1 MKKIAITG
9 KIGTGKSVLLNQ
21 FKFLGYKT
29 YSSDQM
35 VKDLYAKD
43 KHIINEIRKLNPS
56 LILNKK
62 IRFDELSNKAFKEPS
77 FLLKLEKIIHP
88 RLHHIRSRIIKTNQ
102 INRNINRNIIVF
114 EVPLLFEKKLQNNFD
129 LVILLKCQKYLQIK
143 RVLKRE
149 NMNRE
154 KFENI
159 NKKFIPERKKI
170 IQSDYVINSGIGKN
184 YTMVK
189 IKEIIKKYARNCIRY

>member
-9 KIGTGKSVLLNQ
+9 KIGTGKSVLLDQ
-21 FKFLGYKT
+21 FKLLGYKT
-29 YSSDQM
+29 YSSDQI

-43 KHIINEIRKLNPS
+43 KYIINEIRKLCSS
-56 LILNKK
+56 LVINKK
-62 IRFDELSNKAFKEPS
+62 IKFDKLSNKAFRDPS

-102 INRNINRNIIVF
+102 INRNTNRNIIVF

-170 IQSDYVINSGIGKN
+170 ILSDYVINSGIGKN
-184 YTMVK
+184 HTMSK
-189 IKEIIKKYARNCIRY
+189 IKELIKKHA

>member
-21 FKFLGYKT
+21 FKILGYKT

-35 VKDLYAKD
+35 VKDLYKKD
-43 KHIINEIRKLNPS
+43 KHIINEIRKLSSS
-56 LILNKK
+56 LVFNRKV
-62 IRFDELSNKAFKEPS
+62 RFDKLSNKAFKEPN

-102 INRNINRNIIVF
+102 INRNRNRNIIVF

-129 LVILLKCQKYLQIK
+129 LVILSKCQKYLQIK
-143 RVLKRE
+143 RVLKRV

-159 NKKFIPERKKI
+159 NKKFISERKKI
-170 IQSDYVINSGIGKN
+170 TLSDYVINSGIGKN
-184 YTMVK
+184 YTMIK
-189 IKEIIKKYARNCIRY
+189 IKEIIKKYA

>member
-9 KIGTGKSVLLNQ
+9 QIGTGKRVLLNQ

-62 IRFDELSNKAFKEPS
+62 IIFD
-77 FLLKLEKIIHP
+77 
-88 RLHHIRSRIIKTNQ
+88 
-102 INRNINRNIIVF
+102 
-114 EVPLLFEKKLQNNFD
+114 
-129 LVILLKCQKYLQIK
+129 
-143 RVLKRE
+143 
-149 NMNRE
+149 
-154 KFENI
+154 
-159 NKKFIPERKKI
+159 
-170 IQSDYVINSGIGKN
+170 
-184 YTMVK
+184 
-189 IKEIIKKYARNCIRY
+189 

>member
-43 KHIINEIRKLNPS
+43 KHIINEIRKLDPN

-159 NKKFIPERKKI
+159 NKKFIPERKKTI
-170 IQSDYVINSGIGKN
+170 LSDYVINSGIGKN
-184 YTMVK
+184 HTMSK
-189 IKEIIKKYARNCIRY
+189 IKELIKKHA

>member
-1 MKKIAITG
+1 MLLKKIAITG

-43 KHIINEIRKLNPS
+43 KHIISEIGKLNPS

-62 IRFDELSNKAFKEPS
+62 IRFDELSNKAFKEPG
-77 FLLKLEKIIHP
+77 FLLKLEKLIHP
-88 RLHHIRSRIIKTNQ
+88 RLHHIRSRIIKINQ
-102 INRNINRNIIVF
+102 INRNRNRNIVVF

-170 IQSDYVINSGIGKN
+170 ILSDYVINSGIGKN
-184 YTMVK
+184 YTMSK
-189 IKEIIKKYARNCIRY
+189 IKELIKKHA

>member
-9 KIGTGKSVLLNQ
+9 QIGTGKSVLLNQ

-43 KHIINEIRKLNPS
+43 KHVINEIRKLNSS
-56 LILNKK
+56 LVFNEK
-62 IRFDELSNKAFKEPS
+62 IKFDELSNKAFKEPS

-102 INRNINRNIIVF
+102 INRNTNRSIIVF

-129 LVILLKCQKYLQIK
+129 LVILLKCQNYLQIK

-154 KFENI
+154 KFDNI
-159 NKKFIPERKKI
+159 SKKFIPERKKI
-170 IQSDYVINSGIGKN
+170 KLSDYVINSGIGKN
-184 YTMVK
+184 HTMIK
-189 IKEIIKKYARNCIRY
+189 IKELIKKHA

>member
-43 KHIINEIRKLNPS
+43 KYIINEIRKLNPS
-56 LILNKK
+56 LFLNKK

-129 LVILLKCQKYLQIK
+129 LVILIKCQKYLQIK

-170 IQSDYVINSGIGKN
+170 LLSDYVINSGIGKN
-184 YTMVK
+184 HTMIK
-189 IKEIIKKYARNCIRY
+189 IKELIKKHA

>member
-43 KHIINEIRKLNPS
+43 RHIINKIRKLS
-56 LILNKK
+56 STLVSNKK
-62 IRFDELSNKAFKEPS
+62 IKLNELSNMAFKEPS
-77 FLLKLEKIIHP
+77 FLLNLEQIIHP
-88 RLHHIRSRIIKTNQ
+88 RLHHIRSKIIKTNQ
-102 INRNINRNIIVF
+102 INKNRNRNIIIF
-114 EVPLLFEKKLQNNFD
+114 EIPLLFEKKLQKNFD
-129 LVILLKCQKYLQIK
+129 LVILLKCQKYLQVK
-143 RVLKRE
+143 RVLRRK

-159 NKKFIPERKKI
+159 NKKFISERKKI
-170 IQSDYVINSGIGKN
+170 LMSDYVINSGIGKN
-184 YTMVK
+184 YTMTK
-189 IKEIIKKYARNCIRY
+189 IKEIIKRHA

>member
-35 VKDLYAKD
+35 VRDLYSRD
-43 KHIINEIRKLNPS
+43 KYIINEIRKLNPS
-56 LILNKK
+56 LVFNKK
-62 IRFDELSNKAFKEPS
+62 VKLDKISNKAFKEPS
-77 FLLKLEKIIHP
+77 LLMKLEQIIHP
-88 RLHHIRSRIIKTNQ
+88 RLHHIRSKIIKTNQ
-102 INRNINRNIIVF
+102 INRNRNRNIIIF

-143 RVLKRE
+143 RVLRRT

-170 IQSDYVINSGIGKN
+170 LLSDYVINSGIGKN

-189 IKEIIKKYARNCIRY
+189 IKEIIKKYA

>member
-21 FKFLGYKT
+21 FRFLGYKT

-35 VKDLYAKD
+35 VKELYAND
-43 KHIINEIRKLNPS
+43 KHIINEIRKLDPR

-62 IRFDELSNKAFKEPS
+62 IKFDELSNKAFKEPEL
-77 FLLKLEKIIHP
+77 LLKLEKIIHP

-102 INRNINRNIIVF
+102 INRNTNRNIIVF

-149 NMNRE
+149 NMSRE

-170 IQSDYVINSGIGKN
+170 ILSDYVINSGIGKN
-184 YTMVK
+184 YTMSK
-189 IKEIIKKYARNCIRY
+189 IKELIKKHA

>member
-9 KIGTGKSVLLNQ
+9 QIGTGKSVLLNQ

-29 YSSDQM
+29 YSSDQI

-43 KHIINEIRKLNPS
+43 KLIINEVKKLNPS

-88 RLHHIRSRIIKTNQ
+88 RLHHVRSKIIKTNQ

-129 LVILLKCQKYLQIK
+129 LVILLKCQNYLQIN
-143 RVLKRE
+143 RVLKRG
-149 NMNRE
+149 NMNRQ

-159 NKKFIPERKKI
+159 NKKFIPEREKI
-170 IQSDYVINSGIGKN
+170 LQSDYVINSGIGKN
-184 YTMVK
+184 HTMSK
-189 IKEIIKKYARNCIRY
+189 IKEFIKKHA

>member
-9 KIGTGKSVLLNQ
+9 QIGTGKSVLLNQ
-21 FKFLGYKT
+21 FKILGYKT

-43 KHIINEIRKLNPS
+43 KYIISEIQKLDPS
-56 LILNKK
+56 LILNKN
-62 IRFDELSNKAFKEPS
+62 IRFDKLSNKAFEESS
-77 FLLKLEKIIHP
+77 FLLKLERIIHP

-102 INRNINRNIIVF
+102 INRNMNRNFIVF
-114 EVPLLFEKKLQNNFD
+114 EVPLLFEKKLQKYFD
-129 LVILLKCQKYLQIK
+129 LVILLKCQNYLQIK

-170 IQSDYVINSGIGKN
+170 ILSDYVINSGIGKN
-184 YTMVK
+184 HTMIK
-189 IKEIIKKYARNCIRY
+189 IKELIKKHA

>member
-35 VKDLYAKD
+35 VKELYAKD

-62 IRFDELSNKAFKEPS
+62 IRFDELSNKAFKDPS

-102 INRNINRNIIVF
+102 INRNTNRNIIVF

-129 LVILLKCQKYLQIK
+129 LVILVKCQTYLQIK

-170 IQSDYVINSGIGKN
+170 ILSDYVINSGIGKN
-184 YTMVK
+184 HTMSK
-189 IKEIIKKYARNCIRY
+189 IKELIKKHA

>member
-35 VKDLYAKD
+35 VKDLYEKD
-43 KHIINEIRKLNPS
+43 KHIISEIRKLNPN

-62 IRFDELSNKAFKEPS
+62 IRFDKLSNKAFKEPS

-88 RLHHIRSRIIKTNQ
+88 RLHYIRSRIIKTNQ

-114 EVPLLFEKKLQNNFD
+114 EIPLLFEKKLQNNFD
-129 LVILLKCQKYLQIK
+129 LIILSKCQNYLQIK

-149 NMNRE
+149 NMNKE
-154 KFENI
+154 KFDNI

-170 IQSDYVINSGIGKN
+170 ILSDYVINSGIGKN
-184 YTMVK
+184 YTLSK
-189 IKEIIKKYARNCIRY
+189 IKELIKKHA

>member
-43 KHIINEIRKLNPS
+43 KHIINEIRKLSSS
-56 LILNKK
+56 LVFNKK
-62 IRFDELSNKAFKEPS
+62 VRLDKLSNKAFKEPS

-129 LVILLKCQKYLQIK
+129 LVILLKCQNYLQIK

-170 IQSDYVINSGIGKN
+170 TLSDYVINSGIGKN
-184 YTMVK
+184 HTMSK
-189 IKEIIKKYARNCIRY
+189 IKELIKKHA

>member
-9 KIGTGKSVLLNQ
+9 QIGTGKSVLLNQ

-43 KHIINEIRKLNPS
+43 KHVINEIRKLNPN

-62 IRFDELSNKAFKEPS
+62 IRLDELSNKAFKEPS

-88 RLHHIRSRIIKTNQ
+88 RLHHIRSRMIKENQ

-114 EVPLLFEKKLQNNFD
+114 EVPLLFEKKLQNDFD
-129 LVILLKCQKYLQIK
+129 LVILLKCQNYLQIQ

-149 NMNRE
+149 NMNKE

-159 NKKFIPERKKI
+159 NKRFISERKKI
-170 IQSDYVINSGIGKN
+170 ILSDYVINSGIGRN
-184 YTMVK
+184 HTMSK
-189 IKEIIKKYARNCIRY
+189 IKELIKKYA

>member
-43 KHIINEIRKLNPS
+43 KHIINEIRKLNSS

-102 INRNINRNIIVF
+102 INRNTNRNIIVF

-170 IQSDYVINSGIGKN
+170 ILSDYVINTGIGKN
-184 YTMVK
+184 YTMSK
-189 IKEIIKKYARNCIRY
+189 IKELIKKHA

>member
-35 VKDLYAKD
+35 VKDLYTKD
-43 KHIINEIRKLNPS
+43 KFIINEIRKLNPS
-56 LILNKK
+56 LVFNKK

-77 FLLKLEKIIHP
+77 FLLKLEKLIHP
-88 RLHHIRSRIIKTNQ
+88 RLNHIRSKIIKTNQ

-114 EVPLLFEKKLQNNFD
+114 EVPLLFEKKLQKKFD

-143 RVLKRE
+143 RVLKRA

-159 NKKFIPERKKI
+159 NKKFISERKKI
-170 IQSDYVINSGIGKN
+170 TLSDYVINSGIGKN
-184 YTMVK
+184 YTMAK
-189 IKEIIKKYARNCIRY
+189 IKEIIKKYA

>member
-43 KHIINEIRKLNPS
+43 KHIINEIKKLNPS

-62 IRFDELSNKAFKEPS
+62 IRFDELSNKAFKEPDL
-77 FLLKLEKIIHP
+77 LLKLEKIIHP

-102 INRNINRNIIVF
+102 INRNTNRNIIVF

-149 NMNRE
+149 NMNKE

-170 IQSDYVINSGIGKN
+170 ILSDYVINSGIGKN
-184 YTMVK
+184 YTISK
-189 IKEIIKKYARNCIRY
+189 IKELIKKHA

>member
-9 KIGTGKSVLLNQ
+9 QIGTGKSVLLNQ

-43 KHIINEIRKLNPS
+43 KHIINEIRKLNSS

-62 IRFDELSNKAFKEPS
+62 IRFDKLSNKAFKEPS

-102 INRNINRNIIVF
+102 INRNTNRNIIVF
-114 EVPLLFEKKLQNNFD
+114 EVPLLFEKNLQNNFD

-170 IQSDYVINSGIGKN
+170 LLSDYVINSGIGKN
-184 YTMVK
+184 HTMSK
-189 IKEIIKKYARNCIRY
+189 IKELIKKHA

>member
-9 KIGTGKSVLLNQ
+9 QIGTGKSVLLNQ

-35 VKDLYAKD
+35 VKDLYARD
-43 KHIINEIRKLNPS
+43 KYVINEIRKLNPS

-88 RLHHIRSRIIKTNQ
+88 RLQHIRSKIIKSSQ
-102 INRNINRNIIVF
+102 INRSINRNIIVF
-114 EVPLLFEKKLQNNFD
+114 EVPLLFEKNLQNNFD
-129 LVILLKCQKYLQIK
+129 LVILLKCQNYLQIK

-170 IQSDYVINSGIGKN
+170 ILSDYVINSGIGK
-184 YTMVK
+184 YHTITK
-189 IKEIIKKYARNCIRY
+189 IKELIKKHA

>member
-21 FKFLGYKT
+21 FRFLGYKT

-35 VKDLYAKD
+35 VKELYAKD
-43 KHIINEIRKLNPS
+43 KQIINEIRKLYPS

-62 IRFDELSNKAFKEPS
+62 IRFDKLSNKAFKEPEL
-77 FLLKLEKIIHP
+77 LLKLEKIIHP

-102 INRNINRNIIVF
+102 INRNTNRNIIVF

-170 IQSDYVINSGIGKN
+170 ILSDYVINSGIGKN
-184 YTMVK
+184 HTMSK
-189 IKEIIKKYARNCIRY
+189 IKELIKKHA

>member
-56 LILNKK
+56 LILNKE
-62 IRFDELSNKAFKEPS
+62 IRFDELSNKAFKEPEL
-77 FLLKLEKIIHP
+77 LLKLEKIIHP

-114 EVPLLFEKKLQNNFD
+114 EIPLLFEKKLQNNFD

-143 RVLKRE
+143 RVLKRK

-170 IQSDYVINSGIGKN
+170 ILSDYVINSGIGKN
-184 YTMVK
+184 HTMSK
-189 IKEIIKKYARNCIRY
+189 IKELIKKHA

>member
-29 YSSDQM
+29 YSSDQI
-35 VKDLYAKD
+35 VKELYAKN
-43 KHIINEIRKLNPS
+43 KHVINEIRKLNPN
-56 LILNKK
+56 LVFNKK
-62 IRFDELSNKAFKEPS
+62 IKLNELSNKAFKEAS
-77 FLLKLEKIIHP
+77 FLSKLEQIIHP
-88 RLHHIRSRIIKTNQ
+88 QLHHIRSRIIKTNQ
-102 INRNINRNIIVF
+102 INRNRNRNIIVF
-114 EVPLLFEKKLQNNFD
+114 EIPLLFEKKLHNDFD

-143 RVLKRE
+143 RVLRRT

-159 NKKFIPERKKI
+159 DKKFMSERKKI
-170 IQSDYVINSGIGKN
+170 ILSDYVINSGIGKN
-184 YTMVK
+184 FTITK
-189 IKEIIKKYARNCIRY
+189 IKEIIKKHA

>member
-21 FKFLGYKT
+21 FKLLGYKT
-29 YSSDQM
+29 YSSDQI
-35 VKDLYAKD
+35 VRDLYMKD
-43 KHIINEIRKLNPS
+43 KHIINEIRKICSS
-56 LILNKK
+56 LVFNKK

-77 FLLKLEKIIHP
+77 FLSKLEQIIHP
-88 RLHHIRSRIIKTNQ
+88 QLHLIRLRIIKTNQ

-114 EVPLLFEKKLQNNFD
+114 EVPLLFKKKLQNNFD

-143 RVLKRE
+143 RVLKRA
-149 NMNRE
+149 NMNKE
-154 KFENI
+154 KFEKI

-170 IQSDYVINSGIGKN
+170 ILSDYVINSGIGKN
-184 YTMVK
+184 YTISK
-189 IKEIIKKYARNCIRY
+189 IKELIKKHA

>member
-43 KHIINEIRKLNPS
+43 KHIINEIKKINPS

-77 FLLKLEKIIHP
+77 LLLKLEKIIHP

-102 INRNINRNIIVF
+102 INRNTNRNIIVF

-170 IQSDYVINSGIGKN
+170 TLSDYVINTGIGKN
-184 YTMVK
+184 HTMSK
-189 IKEIIKKYARNCIRY
+189 IKELIKKHA

>member
-43 KHIINEIRKLNPS
+43 KHIINEIRKLNNN

-170 IQSDYVINSGIGKN
+170 ILSDYVINSGIGKN
-184 YTMVK
+184 HTMSK
-189 IKEIIKKYARNCIRY
+189 IKELIKKHA

>member
-35 VKDLYAKD
+35 VRDLYAKD
-43 KHIINEIRKLNPS
+43 KLIINEIRKLNPN
-56 LILNKK
+56 LVLNEK
-62 IRFDELSNKAFKEPS
+62 IRFHELSNKAFREPS
-77 FLLKLEKIIHP
+77 FLLKLEQIIHP
-88 RLHHIRSRIIKTNQ
+88 RLNHVRSRVIKTNQ
-102 INRNINRNIIVF
+102 INRNIKRNIIVF
-114 EVPLLFEKKLQNNFD
+114 EVPLLFEKNLQNNFD

-159 NKKFIPERKKI
+159 NKKFISERKKI
-170 IQSDYVINSGIGKN
+170 TLSDYVINSGIGKN
-184 YTMVK
+184 HTITK
-189 IKEIIKKYARNCIRY
+189 IKEIIKKHA

>member
-43 KHIINEIRKLNPS
+43 KHIINEIRKLNSS

-170 IQSDYVINSGIGKN
+170 ILSNYVINSGIGKN
-184 YTMVK
+184 HTMSK
-189 IKEIIKKYARNCIRY
+189 IKEFIKKHA

>member
-43 KHIINEIRKLNPS
+43 KLIINEIKKLNS
-56 LILNKK
+56 NLILNKK

-143 RVLKRE
+143 RVLKRK
-149 NMNRE
+149 NMSRE

-159 NKKFIPERKKI
+159 NKKFISERKKI
-170 IQSDYVINSGIGKN
+170 ILSDYVINSGIGKN
-184 YTMVK
+184 HTMNK
-189 IKEIIKKYARNCIRY
+189 IKELIKKHA

>member
-9 KIGTGKSVLLNQ
+9 KIGTGKSVLLKQ

-43 KHIINEIRKLNPS
+43 KHVINEIRNLNPS

-129 LVILLKCQKYLQIK
+129 LVILLKCQNYLQIK

-159 NKKFIPERKKI
+159 NKKFMPERKKI
-170 IQSDYVINSGIGKN
+170 ILSDYVINSGIGKN
-184 YTMVK
+184 HTMSK
-189 IKEIIKKYARNCIRY
+189 IKELIKKYA

>member
-43 KHIINEIRKLNPS
+43 KHIINEIGKINPT

-62 IRFDELSNKAFKEPS
+62 IRFDKLSNKAFKEPS
-77 FLLKLEKIIHP
+77 LLLKLEKIIHP

-102 INRNINRNIIVF
+102 INRNTNRNIIVF
-114 EVPLLFEKKLQNNFD
+114 EVPLLFERKLQNNFD

-149 NMNRE
+149 NMNIE

-170 IQSDYVINSGIGKN
+170 ILSDYVINSGIGKN
-184 YTMVK
+184 HTMSK
-189 IKEIIKKYARNCIRY
+189 IKELIKKHA

>member
-9 KIGTGKSVLLNQ
+9 QIGTGKSVLLNQ
-21 FKFLGYKT
+21 FKLLGYKT
-29 YSSDQM
+29 YSSDQI

-43 KHIINEIRKLNPS
+43 KHIINEIRKLNPN
-56 LILNKK
+56 LVLNKK

-77 FLLKLEKIIHP
+77 LLLKLEKIIHP

-102 INRNINRNIIVF
+102 INRNTNRNIIVF

-129 LVILLKCQKYLQIK
+129 LIILLRCQKYLQIK

-159 NKKFIPERKKI
+159 NKKFMSERKKI
-170 IQSDYVINSGIGKN
+170 ILSDYVINSGIGKN

-189 IKEIIKKYARNCIRY
+189 IKEIIKKYA